1 MITHRIIQSEV
12 EELKRILTEKDLMIP
27 SFWSCIWPGLTC
39 MLWFLLSSYFSYW
52 LSDYASGI
60 DKITVMVFAG
70 AMGFF
75 FHRSD
80 S

>member
-1 MITHRIIQSEV
+1 MITHQIIQSEV

-52 LSDYASGI
+52 LRKVRTSS
-60 DKITVMVFAG
+60 
-70 AMGFF
+70 
-75 FHRSD
+75 
-80 S
+80 